1 MESTIN
7 IAFSC
12 NNQWAD
18 KLAITIVSTLLHAS
32 KNDTYRFFIL
42 DGGITEANK
51 KKLAKIKSKINFQIE
66 YIPVNKKLF
75 ANAPL
80 GHHFTVETYY
90 RLKLPSLIGVDK
102 LLYMD
107 VDTLVKKD
115 IKELFEIDL
124 ENYYAGAVID
134 ESSYYK
140 HIHKLPVKKYFNAGV
155 LLLNLKK
162 IREDNLEEKFFEF
175 INNHS
180 DLISWVDQC
189 VLNAVFNENVKFL
202 DRKFNF
208 QHHGSLEPIKNLYNK
223 QKKEVII
230 LHYVAQKKPWN
241 FEKSIELVFEYLYY
255 GLKTPYRWQVSK
267 SLAIAFWKKLKLLFN
282 IYT

>member
-1 MESTIN
+1 MCNTVN
-7 IAFSC
+7 IAYSC
-12 NNQWAD
+12 NNNWAD
-18 KLAITIVSTLLHAS
+18 KLAVTIVSTLLHAN
-32 KNDTYRFFIL
+32 KDYFYKFYIL
-42 DGGITEANK
+42 DGGITQENK
-51 KKLAKIKSKINFQIE
+51 EKLAKIKSKINFEIR
-66 YIPVNKKLF
+66 YIPVNKELF
-75 ANAPL
+75 FNAPL

-90 RLKLPSLIGVDK
+90 RLKLPSLIDVDK

-115 IKELFEIDL
+115 LSKLYNINL
-124 ENYYAGAVID
+124 ENHYAGAVID

-140 HIHKLPVKKYFNAGV
+140 NIHKLSVKKYFNAGV

-162 IREDNLEEKFFEF
+162 IREDRLEEKFFDF

-189 VLNAVFNENVKFL
+189 VLNAVFNENVKYL

-208 QHHGSLEPIKNLYNK
+208 QHHSSINEIKNIYTK
-223 QKKEVII
+223 QKNDIVI

-241 FEKSIELVFEYLYY
+241 FEKSIDIVFEYLYY
-255 GLKTPYRWQVSK
+255 ALKTPYRLEFIK
-267 SLAIAFWKKLKLLFN
+267 NLAIAFCKKVRLLIN

>member
-1 MESTIN
+1 MTSSIN
-7 IAFSC
+7 ISFSC

-18 KLAITIVSTLLHAS
+18 KLAVTIVSTLLHAS
-32 KNDTYRFFIL
+32 KDNIYRFFIL
-42 DGGITEANK
+42 DGGITEENK

-66 YIPVNKKLF
+66 YIPIDKEIF

-80 GHHFTVETYY
+80 GHHFTIETYY
-90 RLKLPSLIGVDK
+90 RLKLPTLINVNK

-115 IKELFEIDL
+115 INELFNIDL
-124 ENYYAGAVID
+124 EDYYAGAIID

-140 HIHKLPVKKYFNAGV
+140 HIHRLSVKRYFNAGV

-162 IREDNLEEKFFEF
+162 IREDNLEEKFFDF

-189 VLNAVFNENVKFL
+189 VLNAVFAENVKFL

-208 QHHGSLEPIKNLYNK
+208 QHHGALEPIKELYNK
-223 QKKEVII
+223 NKKEVVI

-241 FEKSIELVFEYLYY
+241 FEKSIDLVFEYLYY
-255 GLKTPYRWQVSK
+255 ALKTPYRWQISK
-267 SLAIAFWKKLKLLFN
+267 NLALAFWKKIKLLVN

>member
-1 MESTIN
+1 MVSTIN
-7 IAFSC
+7 IAYSC

-18 KLAITIVSTLLHAS
+18 KLAVTLTSTLLHAS

-42 DGGITEANK
+42 DGGITKENK
-51 KKLAKIKSKINFQIE
+51 KNLAKIKSKINFQIE
-66 YIPVNKKLF
+66 YIPVNKELF
-75 ANAPL
+75 VNAPL

-90 RLKLPSLIGVDK
+90 RLKLPSLINVDK

-115 IKELFEIDL
+115 LNELFNIDL
-124 ENYYAGAVID
+124 ENYYAGAVVD
-134 ESSYYK
+134 ENSYYK
-140 HIHKLPVKKYFNAGV
+140 NIHKLPIKRYFNAGV
-155 LLLNLKK
+155 LLLNLRK

-180 DLISWVDQC
+180 DQISWVDQC
-189 VLNAVFNENVKFL
+189 VLNAVFAENVKFL

-208 QHHGSLEPIKNLYNK
+208 QHHSSLEQTKKLYKEQKNNI
-223 QKKEVII
+223 VI

-241 FEKSIELVFEYLYY
+241 FEKSIELIFEYFYY
-255 GLKTPYRWQVSK
+255 ALKTPYRLEVSK
-267 SLAIAFWKKLKLLFN
+267 SLATAFLKKLKLLFN
-282 IYT
+282 IYI

>member
-18 KLAITIVSTLLHAS
+18 KLAVTIVSTLLHAS

-42 DGGITEANK
+42 DGEITEANK

-90 RLKLPSLIGVDK
+90 RLKLPSLIDVDK

-189 VLNAVFNENVKFL
+189 VLNAVFDENVKFL

-255 GLKTPYRWQVSK
+255 ALKTPYRWQVSK
-267 SLAIAFWKKLKLLFN
+267 NLFIEFLKKINILLS
-282 IYT
+282 IL